1 MPFNGNYTSSVFVS
15 QDPVAIDS
23 VGADFLINE
32 PSVMDRNGALRNNP
46 NVENHLHEAG
56 LVGSAPSGN
65 VYYNGNGEKVTNL
78 GVHEHWNNAAEK
90 KLCFGHIRNLHDI
103 KHVNVSF

>member
-1 MPFNGNYTSSVFVS
+1 MTLW
-15 QDPVAIDS
+15 
-23 VGADFLINE
+23 GADFLINE
-32 PSVMDRNGALRNNP
+32 PSVTNRNGALRNNP

-103 KHVNVSF
+103 MHVNVSF